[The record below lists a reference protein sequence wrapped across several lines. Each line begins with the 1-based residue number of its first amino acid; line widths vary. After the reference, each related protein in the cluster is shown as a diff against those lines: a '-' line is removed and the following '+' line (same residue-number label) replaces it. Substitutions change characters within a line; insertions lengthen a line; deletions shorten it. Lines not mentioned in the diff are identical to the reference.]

1 MSSRASS
8 GTTQKSES
16 YRALLSELR
25 GMLRSAQNSDGGWA
39 FHHGG
44 ESRVE
49 PTCWAI
55 RALAGV
61 QTKEGLREILTENL
75 ERAVEFLTSRQGV
88 DGSWPASHGIEAG
101 GWITSLACSVL
112 SAYASEQSVAEAQNA
127 CNIQKA
133 IQAALKWLCDD
144 YPRDSS
150 GWQKF
155 LKGFRHNKNLVEHS
169 DEFRGWGWTPRT
181 ASWVEPTAFALMAF
195 SDAGSA
201 VPAALAKLIAE
212 RKTLATGL
220 LCDRMCPRGGW
231 NCGNP
236 RVYGVDGDPLVL
248 PTCWALLA
256 LRDEPE
262 HAERTL
268 SLAWLRDEFDKIESA
283 GSLAM
288 ARITVECY
296 GLVPPEASRSLLGW
310 PASELLELGTHVAA
324 WVALALD
331 AQRAWPP
338 ISRVAAAQAKK

>member
-1 MSSRASS
+1 MSSKASS

-16 YRALLSELR
+16 YLALLSELR

-55 RALAGV
+55 RALASA
-61 QTKEGLREILTENL
+61 QADDSLREILIENHA
-75 ERAVEFLTSRQGV
+75 RAVEFLTSRQGA
-88 DGSWPASHGIEAG
+88 DGSWSASDGMEAG

-112 SAYASEQSVAEAQNA
+112 AAHARKQGAADAQNA
-127 CNIQKA
+127 RDIQKA
-133 IQAALKWLCDD
+133 IQGALQWLCED
-144 YPRDSS
+144 YPRDSG

-155 LKGFRHNKNLVEHS
+155 LKKFRSNKDLVEHS

-195 SDAGSA
+195 SDAGAA
-201 VPAALAKLIAE
+201 VPAALAKVIAE

-262 HAERTL
+262 HAKRTL
-268 SLAWLRDEFDKIESA
+268 SIAWLRDEFDKIESA

-296 GLVPPEASRSLLGW
+296 GLVPPEANRSLLGW

-331 AQRAWPP
+331 TQRAWPP
-338 ISRVAAAQAKK
+338 ISPVPAARAAK

>member
-1 MSSRASS
+1 MSSKASS

-16 YRALLSELR
+16 YLALLSELR

-55 RALAGV
+55 RALAGA
-61 QTKEGLREILTENL
+61 QTKEGLREIPTENL
-75 ERAVEFLTSRQGV
+75 ARAVEFLTSRQGA
-88 DGSWPASHGIEAG
+88 DGSWPASDGMEAG

-112 SAYASEQSVAEAQNA
+112 AAYASKQSVAEAQNA
-127 CNIQKA
+127 RNIQKA
-133 IQAALKWLCDD
+133 IQDALKWLCDD

-150 GWQKF
+150 RWQKF

-296 GLVPPEASRSLLGW
+296 GLVPPESSCSLLAW
-310 PASELLELGTHVAA
+310 PASELAEMGIHVAA

-338 ISRVAAAQAKK
+338 ISRVPSARATK